1 MEHSY
6 FRLTNNNYFINL
18 STRDPKCLLMENTF
32 AIRLLSARKMAGMS
46 LQKLADALGNVVTKQ
61 SLSKYEQGEMK
72 PDSSLL
78 IKLAAVLNVS
88 VDYFFAEP
96 TVTVELSNPDYR
108 KQSSRISVTQKASIE
123 EKSKDLLEKYLE
135 LENLLNLEENPS
147 YFEYPD
153 EILTPEDAERA
164 AKLLREEWNLG
175 YDPIPDAVAMLED
188 KGYKVV
194 EIDASRKFDGLSA
207 EVNGLKV
214 IVLNRNLYEGNNCRK
229 RFTALHELAHHS
241 LCFPEGM
248 EHKVEEK
255 LCHVFA
261 GAVLYP
267 SEMAE
272 KELHFE
278 RFHFYENELV
288 LIKERWGISI
298 SAIFQTALRLRIIN
312 QYVFRNLNINYRSS
326 GYHKDN
332 NEPGEYLSQEKPV
345 RFLRLVYFALGKGL
359 ISVNEA
365 AYYTG
370 DSVWEFRKSM
380 KQLV

>member
-1 MEHSY
+1 MLTYGILFVYLS
-6 FRLTNNNYFINL
+6 TNNHIQ
-18 STRDPKCLLMENTF
+18 TRMENIF
-32 AIRLLSARKMAGMS
+32 AIRLLSARKMAGVS

-61 SLSKYEQGEMK
+61 SLNKYEQGVMK
-72 PDSSLL
+72 PDSTLL
-78 IKLAAVLNVS
+78 VKLSSVLNVP
-88 VDYFFAEP
+88 VDYFYAEP
-96 TVTVELSNPDYR
+96 TVTVELTNPDYR
-108 KQSSRISVTQKASIE
+108 KHSSRISATQKAAIE
-123 EKSKDLLEKYLE
+123 EKSRTQLERYLE
-135 LENLLNLEENPS
+135 LENLLNLSEKSS
-147 YFEYPD
+147 YFEFNEEIITPD
-153 EILTPEDAERA
+153 DAEKA
-164 AKLLREEWNLG
+164 ARKLRKDWDLG
-175 YDPIPDAVAMLED
+175 YDPIPDVVAMLED
-188 KGYKVV
+188 KGYKVI
-194 EIDASRKFDGLSA
+194 EIDAPKKFDGLSA

-214 IVLNRNLYEGNNCRK
+214 IVLNGNLYEGNNCRK

-241 LCFPEGM
+241 LTFPEGM

-255 LCHVFA
+255 LCHIFA
-261 GAVLYP
+261 STVLYP

-278 RFHFYENELV
+278 RFHFYENELI

-298 SAIFQTALRLRIIN
+298 SAIFHTAFRLSIIN
-312 QYVFRNLNINYRSS
+312 DYVFRNLNINYRSR

-332 NEPGEYLSQEKPV
+332 NEPGKYLSQEKPV

-380 KQLV
+380 KQLA

>member
-1 MEHSY
+1 MLTYGILFVYLS
-6 FRLTNNNYFINL
+6 TNNHIQ
-18 STRDPKCLLMENTF
+18 TRMENIF

-61 SLSKYEQGEMK
+61 SLNKYEQGIMK
-72 PDSSLL
+72 PDSTLL
-78 IKLAAVLNVS
+78 VKLSSVLNVP
-88 VDYFFAEP
+88 VDYFYAEP
-96 TVTVELSNPDYR
+96 TVTVELTNPDYR
-108 KQSSRISVTQKASIE
+108 KHSSRISATQKAAIE
-123 EKSKDLLEKYLE
+123 EKSRTQLERYLE
-135 LENLLNLEENPS
+135 LENLLNLSEKSS
-147 YFEYPD
+147 YFEFNEEIITPD
-153 EILTPEDAERA
+153 DAEKA
-164 AKLLREEWNLG
+164 ARKLRKDWDLG
-175 YDPIPDAVAMLED
+175 YDPIPDVVAMLED
-188 KGYKVV
+188 KGYKVI
-194 EIDASRKFDGLSA
+194 EIDAPKKFDGLSA

-214 IVLNRNLYEGNNCRK
+214 IVLNGNLYEGNNCRK

-241 LCFPEGM
+241 LTFPEGM

-255 LCHVFA
+255 LCHIFA
-261 GAVLYP
+261 STVLYP
-267 SEMAE
+267 PEMAE

-278 RFHFYENELV
+278 RFHFYENELI

-298 SAIFQTALRLRIIN
+298 SAIFHTAFRLSIIN
-312 QYVFRNLNINYRSS
+312 DYVFRNLNINYRSR

-332 NEPGEYLSQEKPV
+332 NEPGKYLSQEKPV

-380 KQLV
+380 KQLA

>member
-1 MEHSY
+1 
-6 FRLTNNNYFINL
+6 
-18 STRDPKCLLMENTF
+18 MENIF

-61 SLSKYEQGEMK
+61 SLNKYEQGIMK
-72 PDSSLL
+72 PDSTLL
-78 IKLAAVLNVS
+78 VKLSSVLNVP
-88 VDYFFAEP
+88 VDYFYAEP
-96 TVTVELSNPDYR
+96 TVTVELTNPDYR
-108 KQSSRISVTQKASIE
+108 KHSSRISATQKAAIE
-123 EKSKDLLEKYLE
+123 EKSRTQLERYLE
-135 LENLLNLEENPS
+135 LENLLNLSEKSS
-147 YFEYPD
+147 YFEFNEEIITPD
-153 EILTPEDAERA
+153 DAEKA
-164 AKLLREEWNLG
+164 ARKLRKDWDLG
-175 YDPIPDAVAMLED
+175 YDPIPDVVAMLED
-188 KGYKVV
+188 KGYKVI
-194 EIDASRKFDGLSA
+194 EIDAPKKFDGLSA

-214 IVLNRNLYEGNNCRK
+214 IVLNGNLYEGNNCRK

-241 LCFPEGM
+241 LTFPEGM

-255 LCHVFA
+255 LCHIFA
-261 GAVLYP
+261 STVLYP
-267 SEMAE
+267 PEMAE

-278 RFHFYENELV
+278 RFHFYENELI

-298 SAIFQTALRLRIIN
+298 SAIFHTAFRLSIIN
-312 QYVFRNLNINYRSS
+312 DYVFRNLNINYRSR

-332 NEPGEYLSQEKPV
+332 NEPGKYLSQEKPV

-380 KQLV
+380 KQLA